1 MNQPFTDALPLATP
15 HKDHESGR
23 KGSRDQ
29 CPGSKRVNKLR
40 KVGPLST
47 ETLFTET
54 RLVHDG
60 DIDAPKILM
69 DAGFFFVT

>member
-1 MNQPFTDALPLATP
+1 MHNSIT

-23 KGSRDQ
+23 KGSRLGRDQ

-40 KVGPLST
+40 KVGPLET
-47 ETLFTET
+47 ETLFTST
-54 RLVHDG
+54 RLGAGLRSLVHDG

-69 DAGFFFVT
+69 EVISA